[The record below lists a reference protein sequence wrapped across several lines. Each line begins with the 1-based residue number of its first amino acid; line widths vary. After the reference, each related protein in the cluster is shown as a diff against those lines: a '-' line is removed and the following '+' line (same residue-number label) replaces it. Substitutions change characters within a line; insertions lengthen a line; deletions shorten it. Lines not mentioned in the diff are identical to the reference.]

1 MESVPNNGLEDWE
14 DLPVSEERKWKDIL
28 TGKVLHLQTLLKK
41 AQKDCSSL
49 RQCYQQLREDFLFN
63 LALLDERDREL
74 ERYEAMTAR
83 ALTAK
88 HKSCVSCEIPKQT
101 EEHERMK
108 CNLQFKI
115 RNLERELTLQKQVN
129 LLRKETSAHCQA
141 HLQATDALKA
151 SQEFCQ
157 LIQTQLQHKQE
168 EIHDLTAI
176 KGSKIKELENELNKL
191 KSEERNYINKYEEVI
206 QVVKD
211 RDAQLKEMEVLA
223 AQIHCMQEN
232 QREALQQKDDIIQ
245 RLSAEVKTAQTGWDK
260 YMAQVSSEMVAKDTE
275 IITLQKRESKHKT
288 ELQRTRDEME
298 GYKQQLSAALE
309 RERLLEQAQVQLEL
323 DWQRRCEDMKTEHF
337 FANAQ
342 LIQDLTQ
349 ARDQAKAELKDK
361 ERELQD
367 LTVLLHS
374 VDSEGHRAMQGLTI
388 KGDSVASEEIH
399 QLKEQNSIL
408 RAVVTH
414 MRKDME
420 GLSHLLPHPQV
431 QSQAPLPHPSRQPVS
446 LQLAP
451 QPPAQTMG
459 IPSVARPAGQNMC
472 VSVCN
477 ALLYCFRITLLYV
490 LCIHSGDPCLQDNSS
505 ALHPGVQQG
514 STVSHVLEQVL
525 KYMMYAAATHVS
537 SAFQSA
543 QLPEENTCLQQQQ
556 QQAPGSFFEKMQ
568 GRRSSL
574 RLLRTRLK
582 QAVGCIAHLSSE
594 KQQLIEMVNRL
605 RGQITRAGI
614 TGSFLE
620 RESSMEK
627 QGDQHDRLTTM
638 EQLQYQL
645 TSQELQYM
653 LRQRAFTAQLLSKTA
668 KQNPAAEEVT
678 NIWSQWHQTT
688 NTHEGSQVK
697 STPRSQLQRSP
708 GAELQPRSGL
718 SRSQL
723 SSEESLPSLN
733 ELWDIID
740 RGLSPSLVS
749 EGDGE
754 VGRREAAESGA
765 AAEMSVRGL
774 SALISSNPPTV
785 QRKKPST
792 ALPHT
797 MKTSRPGASGRIVKI
812 RNYNVKD

>member
-349 ARDQAKAELKDK
+349 ARDQ
-361 ERELQD
+361 
-367 LTVLLHS
+367 
-374 VDSEGHRAMQGLTI
+374 GLTI

-459 IPSVARPAGQNMC
+459 IPSVARPAG
-472 VSVCN
+472 
-477 ALLYCFRITLLYV
+477 
-490 LCIHSGDPCLQDNSS
+490 DPCLQDNSS

-514 STVSHVLEQVL
+514 STVSHVLE
-525 KYMMYAAATHVS
+525 
-537 SAFQSA
+537 QSA